1 MRRAA
6 ADAVR
11 NPPDLALIAHV
22 PAATLRRAIPV
33 TLERLDPFAEPE
45 PSEGATIELAS
56 GRHVIVI
63 YGLVTERLYLH
74 AANPEGPAAVAD
86 FLRESR
92 IGEASIEWLD
102 PHFSAATAAA
112 AHQLAPARN

>member
-1 MRRAA
+1 MRGAA

-22 PAATLRRAIPV
+22 PRATLRRAIPV
-33 TLERLDPFAEPE
+33 ALEKLGPFTEPE

-56 GRHVIVI
+56 GRHVVVI
-63 YGLVTERLYLH
+63 YGLTTERLYVH
-74 AANPEGPAAVAD
+74 AANPDGVAAVVD

-102 PHFSAATAAA
+102 PRFAAATAAA
-112 AHQLAPARN
+112 GPLLAPART